1 MTDLEQKAPGFTLI
15 ELAVVLFILGLATAV
30 VVPSVGRGTEALRA
44 RAEVAGFS
52 AFLRYAREQAVTRRE
67 IQEVRVDPQARLV
80 TLTAPGKD
88 KVRAS
93 RRLSE
98 TLRVDAS
105 PPSAL
110 TVRFLPQG
118 LSSGGTF
125 RIEAPG
131 GRVFVVTVDPL
142 TGRVAQRRG
151 QT

>member
-1 MTDLEQKAPGFTLI
+1 MKARGFTLI
-15 ELAVVLFILGLATAV
+15 ELAVVLFILGLAAAV

-67 IQEVRVDPQARLV
+67 IQEVRVDPQAHLV
-80 TLTAPGKD
+80 VLTATGNG

-98 TLRVDAS
+98 TLRIEAS
-105 PPSAL
+105 PPAAL

-118 LSSGGTF
+118 LSSGATF
-125 RIEAPG
+125 RIEARG
-131 GRVFVVTVDPL
+131 RRVFVVTVDPL

-151 QT
+151 ET